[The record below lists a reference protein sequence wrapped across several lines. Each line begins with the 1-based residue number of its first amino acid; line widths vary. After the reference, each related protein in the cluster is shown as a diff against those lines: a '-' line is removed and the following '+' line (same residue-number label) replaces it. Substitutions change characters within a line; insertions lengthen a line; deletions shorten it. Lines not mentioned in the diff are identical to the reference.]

1 MFKKSP
7 ILTGTL
13 MLTAAGFISKIIGFF
28 YRIYLSRIL
37 GSEGM
42 GIYHLIFPVF
52 GVCFSLC
59 CGGMQTA
66 LSKFIASETASGRR
80 KGSQMY
86 FNCALLISTALAF
99 GCSAVLFNFSD
110 EIALYILHEERCA
123 ELLRILSLC
132 IPLSSVHACIHGYY
146 YGIHKASVPAFS
158 QLVEQFIRVASVII
172 MVTVITSENGS
183 VTVSHSVYGLL
194 AGELAAT
201 LFSLTAFSIDKA
213 KNSIRQPYCA
223 DDRTKSSYTDVFRN
237 LINLFLPLT
246 GTRLIISILQSCE
259 SIMVPVMLISSG
271 LLRSD
276 ALSVYGVLTGMSMPF
291 ILFPTAI
298 TNSMAV
304 MLLPAISQ
312 AEAADDS
319 SRIDRTIEATI
330 SVSLYMGFLF
340 SGLFISFG
348 QSIGTIIFADE
359 SAGSFIVILAWLCP
373 FLYASTT
380 MASTINGLGK
390 PRISFINTASSLAL
404 RLAFVILIIPRAG
417 IKAYLYG
424 ILASEI
430 LLTILHYLYIK
441 RQTGFVINPIRHLFK
456 PMISMAGA
464 IITARIF
471 TEVFVSALPVN
482 SIIKLVFSCGWFG
495 LFYLLCTYAFNIKI
509 LSKAKAR

>member
-1 MFKKSP
+1 MFKKNP

-13 MLTAAGFISKIIGFF
+13 MLTAAGFISKITGFF

-66 LSKFIASETASGRR
+66 LSKFVASETASG
-80 KGSQMY
+80 KKKNSQMY

-99 GCSAVLFNFSD
+99 GCSAVLFYFSN
-110 EIALYILHEERCA
+110 EIAVNIIHEERCA

-158 QLVEQFIRVASVII
+158 QLVEQFIRVASV
-172 MVTVITSENGS
+172 MLMAAVMASENGS
-183 VTVSHSVYGLL
+183 ITVAHSVYGLA

-201 LFSLTAFSIDKA
+201 LFSLTAFAIDKA
-213 KNSIRQPYCA
+213 KDSARHPG
-223 DDRTKSSYTDVFRN
+223 RTSDIIKASYTDVFKN

-276 ALSVYGVLTGMSMPF
+276 ALSVYGVLTGMSLPF

-304 MLLPAISQ
+304 MLLPSISQ

-319 SRIDRTIEATI
+319 PRIDKTIEATMA
-330 SVSLYMGFLF
+330 VSLYMGFLF
-340 SGLFISFG
+340 AGLFISFG
-348 QSIGTIIFADE
+348 QSIGTIVYADE

-373 FLYASTT
+373 FLYAATT

-390 PRISFINTASSLAL
+390 PKISFINTASSLAL
-404 RLAFVILIIPRAG
+404 RLAFVIFVIPKAG

-430 LLTILHYLYIK
+430 LLTVLHYLYIK
-441 RQTGFVINPIRHLFK
+441 KRTGFVINPIRHLFK
-456 PMISMAGA
+456 PMISMAGSA
-464 IITARIF
+464 VTARIF
-471 TEVFVSALPVN
+471 TKFLVSSLPVN
-482 SIIKLVFSCGWFG
+482 SIFKLVLSCGWFG
-495 LFYLLCTYAFNIKI
+495 LFYLLCAYAFNIRV
-509 LSKAKAR
+509 LSKSKNR

>member
-7 ILTGTL
+7 ILAGTL

-28 YRIYLSRIL
+28 YRIYLSRML

-42 GIYHLIFPVF
+42 GLYHLIFPVF

-66 LSKFIASETASGRR
+66 LSKFIAGEMASGR
-80 KGSQMY
+80 KKVSQMY
-86 FNCALLISTALAF
+86 FNCALLISTALAL
-99 GCSAVLFNFSD
+99 GCSAVLFNFSN
-110 EIALYILHEERCA
+110 EIAVSILHEERCA

-132 IPLSSVHACIHGYY
+132 IPFSSIHACVHGYY

-158 QLVEQFIRVASVII
+158 QLAEQFIRVISVMI
-172 MVTVITSENGS
+172 MVSVLASKNSSMTVA
-183 VTVSHSVYGLL
+183 HSVYGLL
-194 AGELAAT
+194 AGEFAAT
-201 LFSLTAFSIDKA
+201 LYSLTSYAVDKA
-213 KNSIRQPYCA
+213 KGTKLLAAASAKQPAATY
-223 DDRTKSSYTDVFRN
+223 SDVFRN

-259 SIMVPVMLISSG
+259 SIMVPVMLVSFG

-276 ALSVYGVLTGMSMPF
+276 ALSIYGVLTGMSLPF

-312 AEAADDS
+312 ADASDDS
-319 SRIDRTIEATI
+319 LKIDRTIEATM

-340 SGLFISFG
+340 AGLFISFG
-348 QSIGTIIFADE
+348 QSIGTIIYANE
-359 SAGSFIVILAWLCP
+359 SAGAFIVILAWLCP
-373 FLYASTT
+373 FLYVSTT
-380 MASTINGLGK
+380 MSSTINGLGK
-390 PRISFINTASSLAL
+390 PKVSFINTASSLAL
-404 RLAFVILIIPRAG
+404 RIAFVILIIPRAG

-424 ILASEI
+424 ILASEM
-430 LLTILHYLYIK
+430 LLTILHYIYIK
-441 RQTGFVINPIRHLFK
+441 KRTGFVINPIRHLFK

-464 IITARIF
+464 TITARIF
-471 TEVFVSALPVN
+471 TEFFVSALPVN
-482 SIIKLVFSCGWFG
+482 SILKLVFSCGWFG
-495 LFYLLCTYAFNIKI
+495 LFYLLCAYAFNIRI